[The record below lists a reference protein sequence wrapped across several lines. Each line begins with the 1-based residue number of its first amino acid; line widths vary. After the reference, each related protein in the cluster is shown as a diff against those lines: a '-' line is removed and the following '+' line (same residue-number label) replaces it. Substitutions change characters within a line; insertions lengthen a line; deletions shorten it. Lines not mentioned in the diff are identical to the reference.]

1 MPIPRGDALR
11 MLSAGAG
18 AGLLGSL
25 PLPGAAKDPD
35 RSLDIGLLGFQLAIH
50 IPATAAVIE
59 TIPAM
64 PGYGAPK
71 IARIDQ
77 IRTLVLNLV
86 AGSAELGDS
95 GPTGV
100 LGASEQGA
108 DLKILG
114 YFYRNTSLIFVVN
127 SDRIK
132 DYKDLEK
139 PENVVAVNGKGD
151 ITHVMLLGPLIKH
164 GVDISKMTIVEIG
177 GSGGRLRAL
186 LSGRV
191 QAVPIHFDQAAE
203 VLKQGPYRVLFQPW
217 EFYRLWVNEVWAC
230 SGAWLKK
237 PGNAR
242 AAIDVLKATTL
253 AFRRANR
260 DFDWYLQMYRKYAT
274 IPKANETTAETLKPL
289 WSKLVNEV
297 RAWPDYNI
305 LTANDMKDLLP
316 LYKAVGDIT
325 GSLKI
330 HDIVDTSY
338 AEQAMKEIKRQ
349 GL

>member
-1 MPIPRGDALR
+1 MPIRRRDALKL
-11 MLSAGAG
+11 LSAGAG

-25 PLPGAAKDPD
+25 PLPGASKDPD
-35 RSLDIGLLGFQLAIH
+35 RIMDIELLGFQLAIH
-50 IPATAAVIE
+50 IPGTAAVIE
-59 TIPAM
+59 GLPAM
-64 PGYGAPK
+64 GGYGAPK
-71 IARIDQ
+71 VARIDQ
-77 IRTLVLNLV
+77 IRTSVSNLV
-86 AGSAELGDS
+86 AGSTEMVET
-95 GPTGV
+95 GPTGI
-100 LGASEQGA
+100 LGATEQGG

-151 ITHVMLLGPLIKH
+151 ITHVMLLGPLIKR
-164 GVDISKMTIVEIG
+164 GVDVNKLTIVEIG

-191 QAVPIHFDQAAE
+191 QAVPIHFDQAAD
-203 VLKQGPYRVLFQPW
+203 VLKQGPYKVLFQPW
-217 EFYRLWVNEVWAC
+217 DFYRLWVNEVWAC

-237 PGNAR
+237 PGNGR
-242 AAIDVLKATTL
+242 AAIDVLKATTA

-260 DFDWYLQMYRKYAT
+260 DYNWYAQMYRKYAT
-274 IPKANETTAETLKPL
+274 VPKANETTDEVLKPL
-289 WSKLVNEV
+289 WHKLVNDV

-305 LTANDMKDLLP
+305 LTANDMRDLLP
-316 LYKAVGDIT
+316 LYKAVGDIKGT
-325 GSLKI
+325 VNAKDVI
-330 HDIVDTSY
+330 DHSY
-338 AEQAMKEIKRQ
+338 AEQAMKELRKQ

>member
-1 MPIPRGDALR
+1 MPIPRRDALKI
-11 MLSAGAG
+11 LSAGAG
-18 AGLLGSL
+18 AGLFSSL
-25 PLPGAAKDPD
+25 PLPGPSKEPD
-35 RSLDIGLLGFQLAIH
+35 RILDIELLGFQLAIH

-59 TIPAM
+59 GIPAI

-71 IARIDQ
+71 LARIDQ
-77 IRTLVLNLV
+77 IRTLASNLV
-86 AGSAELGDS
+86 AGTAEFGDS

-100 LGASEQGA
+100 LAASEQGA

-132 DYKDLEK
+132 SYKDLEK

-164 GVDISKMTIVEIG
+164 GVDINKLTIVEIG

-186 LSGRV
+186 ISGRV

-203 VLKQGPYRVLFQPW
+203 LLKQGPYKVLFQPW

-230 SGAWLKK
+230 SGGWLKK

-242 AAIDVLKATTL
+242 AAIDLLKATTS

-260 DFDWYLQMYRKYAT
+260 DFTWYLQMYRKYAT
-274 IPKANETTAETLKPL
+274 IPKANETTEETLKPL
-289 WSKLVNEV
+289 WAKLVKDV

-316 LYKAVGDIT
+316 IYKAAGDIR

-330 HDIVDTSY
+330 KDVIDPSY
-338 AEQAMKEIKRQ
+338 AEQAMKELRKQ